1 MFNKILIANR
11 GEIALR
17 VIRAAKELGIR
28 TVAIY
33 SEADKYS
40 LHVRFAD
47 EAVCV
52 GPAPASQSYLNI
64 PAIISAAN
72 ITHSDA
78 IHPGYGFLAENQFFA
93 EICADHLITFIGPP
107 SAAIRLMGDKA
118 IAKTTMRNAGVP
130 VVPGSDGVLKNLDEA
145 IKIADKIDY
154 PVMLKAV
161 AGGGGKGMRMIK
173 NRAELERYY
182 DITQSEALAFFGN
195 PDLYLEKL
203 ITGAKHIEIQVF
215 ADKFGNT
222 IHLNERECSL
232 QRRNQKLIEETPSLA
247 VSQELREKMGH
258 ISAAGA
264 KAVNY
269 IGPGTIEYLL
279 DSEGNFYFM
288 EMNTRIQVEHPIT
301 EEALKY
307 DLVAEQIRVA
317 AGEKL
322 TLKEQKPLYYALEC
336 RINAEDPFND
346 WRPSPGRIEGLH
358 FPGGF
363 GVRVDSH
370 LYQGYI
376 IPPNYD
382 SLVAKLIAYGRT
394 REQAIAK
401 MKWALNEMVIEGI
414 KTTIPF
420 HKKMLEN
427 PDFLT
432 GKIDTKYLER
442 VNWQEI

>member
-17 VIRAAKELGIR
+17 VIRAAKELGIK

-52 GPAPASQSYLNI
+52 GPAPSQQSYLNI

-93 EICADHLITFIGPP
+93 EICADHFITFIGPP
-107 SAAIRLMGDKA
+107 PEAIRLMGDKA
-118 IAKTTMRNAGVP
+118 IAKSTMRDAGVP

-145 IKIADKIDY
+145 IKIAEGIGY
-154 PVMLKAV
+154 PIMLKAV
-161 AGGGGKGMRMIK
+161 AGGGGKGMRLIK
-173 NRAELERYY
+173 NRTELERYY
-182 DITQSEALAFFGN
+182 DVTQSEALAFFGN
-195 PDLYLEKL
+195 ADLYLEKV
-203 ITGAKHIEIQVF
+203 IINAKHIEIQVF

-247 VSQELREKMGH
+247 VSQDLRDKMGR
-258 ISAAGA
+258 ISASGA

-269 IGPGTIEYLL
+269 LGPGTIEYLL

-322 TLKEQKPLYYALEC
+322 SLNEQAPLYYAIEC

-346 WRPSPGRIEGLH
+346 WRPSPGRIDGLH

-382 SLVAKLIAYGRT
+382 SLIAKLITYGRT

-401 MKWALNEMVIEGI
+401 MKQALDEMVIDGI

-420 HKKMLEN
+420 HQKMLEN
-427 PDFLT
+427 PDFLK

-442 VNWQEI
+442 VNWQNL

>member
-17 VIRAAKELGIR
+17 VIRAAKELGIK

-52 GPAPASQSYLNI
+52 GPAPSQQSYLNI

-93 EICADHLITFIGPP
+93 EICAGHFITFIGPP
-107 SAAIRLMGDKA
+107 PDAIRLMGDKA
-118 IAKTTMRNAGVP
+118 IAKSTMRDAGVP

-145 IKIADKIDY
+145 IKIAEGIGY
-154 PVMLKAV
+154 PIMLKAV
-161 AGGGGKGMRMIK
+161 AGGGGKGMRLIK
-173 NRAELERYY
+173 NRTELERYY
-182 DITQSEALAFFGN
+182 DVTQSEALAFFGN
-195 PDLYLEKL
+195 ADLYLEKV
-203 ITGAKHIEIQVF
+203 IINAKHIEIQVF

-247 VSQELREKMGH
+247 VSQDLRDKMGR
-258 ISAAGA
+258 ISASGA

-269 IGPGTIEYLL
+269 LGPGTIEYLL

-322 TLKEQKPLYYALEC
+322 SLNEQAPLYYAIEC

-346 WRPSPGRIEGLH
+346 WRPSPGRIDGLH

-382 SLVAKLIAYGRT
+382 SLIAKLITYGRT

-401 MKWALNEMVIEGI
+401 MKQALDEMVIDGI

-420 HKKMLEN
+420 HQKMLEN
-427 PDFLT
+427 PDFLK

-442 VNWQEI
+442 VNWQNL